1 MSVAQE
7 WQHEAA
13 EPTLS
18 SFLQEISLYS
28 DQDALRGEGNL
39 VTLMTLHNAKG
50 LEFRA
55 VYVIGMEEGVFPHS
69 RSIEEQGIEEERRLA
84 YVAMTRA
91 MERLTLMHASSRTLW
106 GSRGYNLPSRF
117 LDELPEEHVERDRL
131 RPSSWV
137 GLRRPEAVRGRAARR
152 RARPR
157 DRRQRAAR
165 DARRGRRH
173 PGRARRRRHRPLRR
187 RVHRPPAH
195 DRLRAPGE
203 DRLSVEIR
211 PCRDLDEFREALGG
225 IGHYFGWVPDAESS
239 ERFSRNLALDRT
251 YSIRLD
257 GEPAGGG
264 GVFPFEL
271 TVPGGRVRAGGVT
284 VIGILPP
291 YRRRG
296 LLSALM
302 RRQLD
307 DMHERGEHVAYLW
320 ATDDRIYGRFG
331 YGMAS
336 LTTWVDVPRDH
347 SAFALP
353 FEPRGRVRI
362 VDLDEALERFPEV
375 YERVAVRT
383 PGMFARTPTWW
394 ETRVL
399 RDSAEGR
406 EGGPHVR
413 LVYEQDGGADGYAIY
428 RIHAHWDNGLPDGH
442 VNVIEALGATPEA
455 TAAIWRYLLDIDFL
469 QFVRARLLP
478 VDHELTF
485 LLAEPRYLRAR
496 VGDGLWVRLVDVGR
510 RSARARTPTSSR

>member
-1 MSVAQE
+1 M
-7 WQHEAA
+7 
-13 EPTLS
+13 
-18 SFLQEISLYS
+18 
-28 DQDALRGEGNL
+28 
-39 VTLMTLHNAKG
+39 
-50 LEFRA
+50 
-55 VYVIGMEEGVFPHS
+55 
-69 RSIEEQGIEEERRLA
+69 
-84 YVAMTRA
+84 
-91 MERLTLMHASSRTLW
+91 
-106 GSRGYNLPSRF
+106 
-117 LDELPEEHVERDRL
+117 
-131 RPSSWV
+131 
-137 GLRRPEAVRGRAARR
+137 
-152 RARPR
+152 
-157 DRRQRAAR
+157 
-165 DARRGRRH
+165 
-173 PGRARRRRHRPLRR
+173 
-187 RVHRPPAH
+187 
-195 DRLRAPGE
+195 
-203 DRLSVEIR
+203 
-211 PCRDLDEFREALGG
+211 
-225 IGHYFGWVPDAESS
+225 
-239 ERFSRNLALDRT
+239 
-251 YSIRLD
+251 
-257 GEPAGGG
+257 
-264 GVFPFEL
+264 FPFEL

-296 LLSALM
+296 LLTALM

-442 VNVIEALGATPEA
+442 VNVVEALGATAEA

-496 VGDGLWVRLVDVGR
+496 VGDGLWVRLVDVGEAL
-510 RSARARTPTSSR
+510 SARTYADLEPVTIEVADGYCPWNEGRWRVGPDGVERDEGEPDLRCDVRELGSAYLGGVTWNELLRAGRVEELADDAATRATALFAADRAPWCPEIF